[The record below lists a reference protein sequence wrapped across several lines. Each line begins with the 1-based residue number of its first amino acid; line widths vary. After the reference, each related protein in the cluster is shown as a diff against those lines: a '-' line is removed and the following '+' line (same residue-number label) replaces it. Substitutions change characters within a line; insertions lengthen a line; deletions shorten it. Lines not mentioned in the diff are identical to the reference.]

1 MCVEQLRWLPAIP
14 CPKPMHL
21 PPTNF
26 AFLEEGVFLAKMI
39 KNING
44 YIELLPI
51 QIPLL
56 ISIHFINKTYLYFEK
71 AQPIY
76 S

>member
-1 MCVEQLRWLPAIP
+1 MLIKVNW
-14 CPKPMHL
+14 
-21 PPTNF
+21 
-26 AFLEEGVFLAKMI
+26 I

-56 ISIHFINKTYLYFEK
+56 ISIHFFNENHLYSEK
-71 AQPIY
+71 KPIHLLFKFLLIKKQQI
-76 S
+76 

>member
-1 MCVEQLRWLPAIP
+1 MLIEVNW
-14 CPKPMHL
+14 
-21 PPTNF
+21 
-26 AFLEEGVFLAKMI
+26 I

-56 ISIHFINKTYLYFEK
+56 ISIHFFNENHLYSEK
-71 AQPIY
+71 KQSIY
-76 S
+76 SLNFY